1 MKSPSRTGN
10 GRGKSFSERKR
21 QLLEELRSQAQFR
34 RGDFYEFN
42 DSHATL
48 HIKTRQ

>member
-21 QLLEELRSQAQFR
+21 QLLEAALTGAIQAGRLLRVNDSQA
-34 RGDFYEFN
+34 
-42 DSHATL
+42 TV
-48 HIKTRQ
+48 HIKSPSQ